1 MKIFDKRDFVRFVR
15 DNDEL
20 YISNVNVGSKEDS
33 FKFDMNIVNDVVLS
47 SGVYSLMFGCRGEVE
62 FRKVNLVDELVEWN
76 ELDNDNE
83 FKSLIGNWNENE
95 LDRDNVYFELVFDEE
110 DFRCYFIIEDRF
122 TKRSK

>member
-1 MKIFDKRDFVRFVR
+1 MKIFSKEEFVNFVR
-15 DNDEL
+15 NDEMI
-20 YISNVNVGSKEDS
+20 YIDNVDLNSEDNS
-33 FKFDMNIVNDVVLS
+33 FDYDMKIVNEVVDEN
-47 SGVYSLMFGCRGEVE
+47 GVYSLMFGSRGEVE

>member
-1 MKIFDKRDFVRFVR
+1 MKIFSKKEFVNFVR
-15 DNDEL
+15 NDEMI
-20 YISNVNVGSKEDS
+20 YIDNVDLNSEDNN
-33 FKFDMNIVNDVVLS
+33 FDYDMKIVNEVVDED
-47 SGVYSLMFGCRGEVE
+47 GVYSLMFGSRGEVE

-122 TKRSK
+122 TSRSK

>member
-1 MKIFDKRDFVRFVR
+1 MKIFSKEEFVNFVR
-15 DNDEL
+15 NDDMI
-20 YISNVNVGSKEDS
+20 YIDNVNMNSKDNS
-33 FKFDMNIVNDVVLS
+33 FDYDMKIVNEVVDEN
-47 SGVYSLMFGCRGEVE
+47 GVYSLMFGSRGEVE

-110 DFRCYFIIEDRF
+110 DFRCYFMIEDRF

>member
-1 MKIFDKRDFVRFVR
+1 MKIFSKEEFVNFVR
-15 DNDEL
+15 NDEMI
-20 YISNVNVGSKEDS
+20 YIDNVDLNSKDNS
-33 FKFDMNIVNDVVLS
+33 FDYDMKIVNEVVDEN
-47 SGVYSLMFGCRGEVE
+47 GVYSLMFGSRGEVE

>member
-1 MKIFDKRDFVRFVR
+1 MKIFSKEEFVNFVR
-15 DNDEL
+15 NDDMI
-20 YISNVNVGSKEDS
+20 YIDNVNMNSKDNC
-33 FKFDMNIVNDVVLS
+33 FDYDMKIVNEVVDEN
-47 SGVYSLMFGCRGEVE
+47 GVYSLMFGSRGEVE

>member
-1 MKIFDKRDFVRFVR
+1 MKIFSKEEFVNFVR
-15 DNDEL
+15 NDEMI
-20 YISNVNVGSKEDS
+20 YIDNVDLNSKDNS
-33 FKFDMNIVNDVVLS
+33 FDYDMKIVNEVVDEN
-47 SGVYSLMFGCRGEVE
+47 GVYSLMFGSRGEVE

-122 TKRSK
+122 TSRSK